1 LTIIGKAGVFITAQG
16 KIKIL
21 PAGLANKIAAGEVV
35 ERPASVVKEL
45 IENAIDADA
54 QKITVVLQQSGKQ
67 LIQVIDD
74 GSGMSA
80 ADLEMAFERHAT
92 SKIATDQDLEKIE
105 TLGFRGE
112 ALPSI
117 ASVSRI
123 SISSRV
129 EEEQTGTV
137 LELEAGKIAAKSRKA
152 MPRGTQISIK
162 NLFYNTPARR
172 NFLRAD
178 STELQQILTTLKRF
192 MLAYPHIEYE
202 VYNGD
207 NLLFKVASG
216 NIEERLI
223 DLFGS
228 ELFHGLVLVH
238 ETLGGIELSGF
249 ISRPDL
255 VRKTRGNQF
264 LFLNGRPIQ
273 DKSLNH
279 AIYQSYGN
287 LIAAGDYPPYVFFLE
302 MDPRL
307 VDVNVHPTKMEVR
320 FANDRSLYFFLLSS
334 IRKVFT
340 EEKII
345 PKIESGTAA
354 AGTTTDQVE
363 ERIDI
368 AQEFKNRRKYLSRDL
383 EQQLSLVYFKPR
395 ENPAAAA
402 DLKTSATQDLALG
415 VTRVDVPFWQIHNRY
430 IISEIKS
437 GIVIIDQHVAHER
450 ILFEKMLRV
459 LHGNEQAMGQQLLF
473 PQTLTLAVDDFL
485 ILEDFL
491 PGLEKIGFSIRI
503 FSGRS
508 IVIDAIPLDVK
519 IGREAQIMLDIVDYY
534 KENQGK
540 TMDPMEKLAAGFA
553 CKNAIKSGESLS
565 PAEMHAM
572 VDQLFA
578 CQEPYFCPHG
588 RPVVITMDLDEFDRK
603 FKRIV

>member
-1 LTIIGKAGVFITAQG
+1 MTIIGREGVFITTQG

-21 PAGLANKIAAGEVV
+21 PAGLSNKIAAGEVV

-45 IENAIDADA
+45 VENAIDAEA
-54 QKITVVLQQSGKQ
+54 QKITIVLQQSGKQ

-117 ASVSRI
+117 ASVARI
-123 SISSRV
+123 SVSSRS
-129 EEEQTGTV
+129 EEEQTGTL
-137 LELEAGKIAAKSRKA
+137 LELDAGKITDKSRRS
-152 MPRGTQISIK
+152 MPRGTNISIR

-202 VYNGD
+202 VFNGE
-207 NLLFKVASG
+207 NLLFKLTSS

-223 DLFGS
+223 DLLGS
-228 ELFHGLVLVH
+228 EMFRSLVLVH

-249 ISRPDL
+249 ISRPDV

-287 LIAAGDYPPYVFFLE
+287 LIAAGDYPTYVFFLE

-320 FANDRSLYFFLLSS
+320 FANDRSIYFFLLSS

-340 EEKII
+340 DEKII
-345 PKIESGTAA
+345 PRIESGTAA
-354 AGTTTDQVE
+354 GSATDQVVE
-363 ERIDI
+363 HIDI

-395 ENPAAAA
+395 ENPSAVP
-402 DLKTSATQDLALG
+402 DPKTSPTQDLALG
-415 VTRVDVPFWQIHNRY
+415 VTRVDVAFWQIHNRY
-430 IISEIKS
+430 VISEIKS

-459 LHGNEQAMGQQLLF
+459 LHGNEQSVGQQLLF

-485 ILEDFL
+485 VLENFL
-491 PGLEKIGFSIRI
+491 PLLEKIGFSIRI

-519 IGREAQIMLDIVDYY
+519 IGREAQIVLDIIDYY
-534 KENQGK
+534 KENPGK
-540 TMDPMEKLAAGFA
+540 SIDPMEKLAAGFA

-565 PAEMHAM
+565 QPEMHAM

-588 RPVVITMDLDEFDRK
+588 RPVIITMDLDEFDRK